1 MKYLFSEPDF
11 GIVSGSMVEHMLT
24 HAYSQKSLKPQG
36 TPLQHLLSSV
46 LPTGFTLATDTKPSK
61 LSVVL
66 FYLAPSHPLG
76 IAATVLPSAATK
88 SLYNVKQS

>member
-1 MKYLFSEPDF
+1 MFSEPDV
-11 GIVSGSMVEHMLT
+11 GIVSGSMVEHMV
-24 HAYSQKSLKPQG
+24 YSQKSLKPQG

-46 LPTGFTLATDTKPSK
+46 LPTGFTLATGTKPSK

-76 IAATVLPSAATK
+76 IAAAVLPSAATK